1 MSHVDF
7 QLLMRFFRINKLKAE
22 FTKIH
27 TFLLYINACEKGTGE
42 HLRNTTQELTIQKLE
57 QDRAISQQFTGNAEI
72 GEMKRELLR
81 VCIFVFTGNIIQI

>member
-1 MSHVDF
+1 M
-7 QLLMRFFRINKLKAE
+7 FRINKLKAE

-27 TFLLYINACEKGTGE
+27 SFLLYVNACEKNSGE

-72 GEMKRELLR
+72 GELKRELMR
-81 VCIFVFTGNIIQI
+81 VGRLWIFFNRTIQSLVSK